1 MNRTALIAAIILAAI
16 APAARGQQAAVPTAP
31 KPVHPTPIP
40 ATGCRGCTDATPTK
54 ATTVSGYDDK
64 GAVTTT
70 RKTSAPAKKV
80 KPKHTTVSRSRVKA
94 KTSSKTRAPKSTAT
108 PKKKLS
114 VQHKHAVLDPLVVP
128 QATTRR
134 DTVRK

>member
-40 ATGCRGCTDATPTK
+40 ATACRGCTDATPTK

-70 RKTSAPAKKV
+70 RKTSALPAKKL
-80 KPKHTTVSRSRVKA
+80 KRKSRKHSRVKA

-108 PKKKLS
+108 PKKKLN